1 MGGIYAIGKGL
12 GEVENA
18 NYNSQITVA
27 LQGIM
32 LAPTLVTL
40 NQLYMEAIAEDALNY
55 ANDTA
60 ASMIGTTDYYDQSE
74 DPDPH
79 NGTGPHMAAIA
90 AQDNTLKDLHQASA
104 DLNIGNVQN
113 ILDTIKA
120 NAAYLGQNLDNIFE
134 LEAPILQL
142 LAQTTS
148 VIMEI

>member
-40 NQLYMEAIAEDALNY
+40 NQLYMAAIAEDALNY

-60 ASMIGTTDYYDQSE
+60 ASMTGTTDYYDPSG
-74 DPDPH
+74 DPH
-79 NGTGPHMAAIA
+79 KGTGPHMAAIA

-148 VIMEI
+148 IIMEI

>member
-1 MGGIYAIGKGL
+1 MGGIFAIGKGL

-40 NQLYMEAIAEDALNY
+40 NQLYMEAIAKDALNY

-60 ASMIGTTDYYDQSE
+60 ASMIGTTDYYDPSG
-74 DPDPH
+74 DPH

-90 AQDNTLKDLHQASA
+90 AQDNTQKDLHQASA
-104 DLNIGNVQN
+104 DLSIGNVQN
-113 ILDTIKA
+113 ILDTVKA
-120 NAAYLGQNLDNIFE
+120 NAAYLGQNLDNVFE

-148 VIMEI
+148 IIMEI